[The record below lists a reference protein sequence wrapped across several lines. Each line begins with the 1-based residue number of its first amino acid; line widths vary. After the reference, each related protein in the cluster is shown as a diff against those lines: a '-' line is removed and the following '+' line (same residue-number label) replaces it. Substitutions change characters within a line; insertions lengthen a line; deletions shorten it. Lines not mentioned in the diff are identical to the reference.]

1 MIELVLIYSDLEL
14 DINIEILNLINESG
28 SESNRK
34 EETVWTTTL
43 GERIET
49 VQNGWWE
56 TED

>member
-34 EETVWTTTL
+34 EETV
-43 GERIET
+43 
-49 VQNGWWE
+49 
-56 TED
+56 